1 MNTKREKRIRV
12 YSCRFVVNISLFDYI
27 RVHSPRRLN
36 SLFIPFRVFAGFRA
50 FVVSFGSARMTL
62 RVAWQ
67 NSFLPILLLPVFL
80 LLCCSEAPE
89 QKPTPTERI
98 VLAELFTWARCPY
111 CPYAARALDSLAKE
125 YRDSIAI
132 IAYHRRIGGD
142 TLSPDL
148 VERRRSFYYDAGGEP
163 AVLFDGNGPV
173 WTTDPNQNYETY
185 KNYIIGRRN
194 QKSPLRLYLESSVR
208 ADTGIIK
215 TSLVAIDSILATD
228 LRICTVLYEDSVRF
242 WLPGASDSVFNRV
255 MRLMIPDQNGIACAL
270 AFGDSV
276 TKEVRFTMDHNW
288 NQTQLG
294 VISFVQC
301 FTTKE
306 VLQSVFKKI
315 GEK

>member
-1 MNTKREKRIRV
+1 M
-12 YSCRFVVNISLFDYI
+12 
-27 RVHSPRRLN
+27 
-36 SLFIPFRVFAGFRA
+36 
-50 FVVSFGSARMTL
+50 
-62 RVAWQ
+62 
-67 NSFLPILLLPVFL
+67 
-80 LLCCSEAPE
+80 LCCSEAPE

-125 YRDSIAI
+125 FRDSIAI

-148 VERRRSFYYDAGGEP
+148 VEGRRSFYYDAGGEP
-163 AVLFDGNGPV
+163 AVLFDGTGPV
-173 WTTDPNQNYETY
+173 WTNDPSQNYETY

-194 QKSPLRLYLESSVR
+194 RKSQLRMHLEASVQ
-208 ADTGIIK
+208 ADSGILK
-215 TSLVAIDSILATD
+215 TAVVVIDSIAVTD
-228 LRICTVLYEDSVRF
+228 LRLLFVIYEDSVHF
-242 WLPGASDSVFNRV
+242 SLVGATDSVFNNV
-255 MRLMIPDQNGIACAL
+255 MRLMIPDEDGIACTL

-276 TKEVRFTMDHNW
+276 TKEVRFTMDHNL